1 MPCNRII
8 HFRSVPVRWVSS
20 GIMSTIL
27 RLIGSIAC
35 VVILLA
41 WGLGLTAATN
51 IARADDCLAQ
61 PNSSA
66 PEGSHW
72 YFRTDRATQRKC
84 WYSRAPDQQA
94 QQPAADTTSPAT
106 STNPV
111 PSEKPATAT
120 SQPIATRPTPVE
132 KPKTAAS
139 RVRPTTPIPLETTA
153 SASAGAPMPE
163 IPSSREPPPP
173 HISYKK
179 RGNGHAGPARRVTT
193 KKYY

>member
-20 GIMSTIL
+20 WIMSTIL

-41 WGLGLTAATN
+41 WGLGLTATTN

-120 SQPIATRPTPVE
+120 SQPIATRPIPVE
-132 KPKTAAS
+132 KTKDRGISGETDHSHPVGNNCERVSWCPDAGNPQQPRAATAAHQN
-139 RVRPTTPIPLETTA
+139 A
-153 SASAGAPMPE
+153 
-163 IPSSREPPPP
+163 
-173 HISYKK
+173 
-179 RGNGHAGPARRVTT
+179 
-193 KKYY
+193 